1 MHGVRPTGQFHGF
14 HLHTTGEC
22 DLDAVDPSTDKV
34 VPFFSAGGTS
44 NPTSDI
50 HSLHAGDLSALLV
63 MENGRAKEKLK
74 TERFR
79 LSQLFDN
86 DGTAVIIHA
95 GRDNYAN
102 VSDRYHSHEFDVRGP
117 DGLTKATGDAGD
129 RFACGVHRRP

>member
-1 MHGVRPTGQFHGF
+1 
-14 HLHTTGEC
+14 
-22 DLDAVDPSTDKV
+22 
-34 VPFFSAGGTS
+34 
-44 NPTSDI
+44 
-50 HSLHAGDLSALLV
+50 

-79 LSQLFDN
+79 LSQLFAN